1 VTKPVGRVGAGRPR
15 YYGDVQGIGIGAA
28 LRKARQLRGKSVEE
42 AARETRMRAEY
53 IEALEG
59 EEFDAL
65 LGDVYVRGSL
75 RSYSTYLGLDP
86 SKVLTI
92 YNRHFGEPQPTLP
105 HVAPAPIRS
114 PRSAHP
120 HLPQLVRHHPSW
132 AFLIGVALLVLAVF
146 AAAGLLSR
154 SRGAPQSAGPGKGA
168 PSIQV
173 QPPMV
178 KVDIRAIK
186 PVRVTVTTDGQVAF
200 QGLLHRD
207 EVRTFRG
214 SDSIQVEMENGGV
227 AAMTVNGHHI
237 GRPGSLGSPF
247 TARYAPDSFR
257 GTPSANSP

>member
-1 VTKPVGRVGAGRPR
+1 M
-15 YYGDVQGIGIGAA
+15 
-28 LRKARQLRGKSVEE
+28 RGKSVEE
-42 AARETRMRAEY
+42 AARETRIRAEY
-53 IEALEG
+53 LEALEG

-132 AFLIGVALLVLAVF
+132 AFLIGVAMLVLAAF

-154 SRGAPQSAGPGKGA
+154 SKGA
-168 PSIQV
+168 PKSGALPGGVRTIDV
-173 QPPMV
+173 QPPLV
-178 KVDIRAIK
+178 EVAIRALA
-186 PVRVTVTTDGQVAF
+186 PVRVTITSDGRVVF
-200 QGLLHRD
+200 QGMLHRD
-207 EVRTFRG
+207 EARKFQGNV
-214 SDSIQVEMENGGV
+214 SIKVQMDKGGV
-227 AAMTVNGHHI
+227 AALTVNGHDI
-237 GRPGSLGSPF
+237 GKPGSTTAPF
-247 TARYAPDSFR
+247 TAQYAPDSF
-257 GTPSANSP
+257 GGSPSAKSP

>member
-1 VTKPVGRVGAGRPR
+1 VPR
-15 YYGDVQGIGIGAA
+15 YYGDVQGIGIGPA

-120 HLPQLVRHHPSW
+120 HLPQLVRHHASW
-132 AFLIGVALLVLAVF
+132 AFLIAVALLVLAVF

-154 SRGAPQSAGPGKGA
+154 TRGAPQSAGPGGGA
-168 PSIQV
+168 QSIQV
-173 QPPMV
+173 QPPQV
-178 KVDIRAIK
+178 KVDIRAVK
-186 PVRVTVTTDGQVAF
+186 PVRVTITTDGHVEF
-200 QGLLHRD
+200 QGLFHRD
-207 EVRTFRG
+207 EARSFQG
-214 SDSIQVEMENGGV
+214 NDSIQVEMEKG
-227 AAMTVNGHHI
+227 AAAVITVNGHDI
-237 GRPGSLGSPF
+237 GKPGSSRSPF
-247 TARYAPDSFR
+247 TAQYAPDSFR
-257 GTPSANSP
+257 GTPSASSP